1 MIKKVPHQL
10 IFVIGGLSLL
20 TQCTSYQPVSPLHK
34 RAKLVDLPAPSHT
47 KEVEVYFQ
55 GERPQDTAFVKLEI
69 VDVYGNDATSSTAMV
84 NELKRAA
91 QHRGLDA
98 LLLMDKQIYAE
109 LLQQGPTVGDLV
121 VGLLTNPTPRVPD
134 YSTKTTQTV
143 SALGIKY
150 IKHIDYLDQ
159 YPVSQ
164 HVMYYNPQTNE
175 EKEALK
181 IRLDS
186 YGREKKH
193 TVVNEKGAEYFN
205 KYVEPYRYDY
215 LVTSDFRW
223 FEVRD
228 KQNRV
233 VKRKHRTET
242 GEVDLRVKLYYDS
255 LNRVKQLKLTYID
268 IPKTEVMELHYTG
281 ERLVAKNVFRDQQLV
296 WKEELI
302 YDEHNRLMEE
312 RIYWLEQESKNPF
325 FRIRYTYCG
334 STDIDCFLHKE

>member
-1 MIKKVPHQL
+1 MIKIIPHQIIL
-10 IFVIGGLSLL
+10 LIGGLSLL
-20 TQCTSYQPVSPLHK
+20 AQCTSYQPVSSSHK
-34 RAKLVDLPAPSHT
+34 RVKLVDLPAPSHT
-47 KEVEVYFQ
+47 KEVEVYFP

-175 EKEALK
+175 EKEALR
-181 IRLDS
+181 IRLDG
-186 YGREKKH
+186 YGREKKR
-193 TVVNEKGAEYFN
+193 TVVNEKGAAYFK

-215 LVTSDFRW
+215 LVTSDFKW
-223 FEVRD
+223 TEARD
-228 KQNRV
+228 EQDRV

-268 IPKTEVMELHYTG
+268 IPKTEVMELHYAG

-312 RIYWLEQESKNPF
+312 KIYWIEQESKNPF